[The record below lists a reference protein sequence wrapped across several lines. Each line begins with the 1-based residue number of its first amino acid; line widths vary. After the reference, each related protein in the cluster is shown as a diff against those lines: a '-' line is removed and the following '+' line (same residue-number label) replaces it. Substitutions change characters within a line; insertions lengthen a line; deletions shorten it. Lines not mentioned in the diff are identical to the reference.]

1 MAAKP
6 SLPPPGSDSRAQRT
20 LGFGRVPGTP
30 EEARAHLQARVQAFV
45 GLFAAV
51 WTLFFLAQLVVRWT
65 ADSRLMLNFERVDV
79 SGIHLAC
86 ATVLGTT
93 FVLMRR
99 NKFGLVAL
107 GRIEISA
114 TLLQAHALAV
124 MILVGGLPRF
134 RSELSAV
141 LGLTNILAARAA
153 LVPSTSRETV
163 IVGGLAIAPLPFAT
177 WFMYVSRDVPEGL
190 PGAAALAAFTGT
202 WCVFAI
208 VVAVTIA
215 RVIYGLERTV
225 KQATTLGQYTLEE
238 PLGEGAMG
246 QVFRARHA
254 LLRRPTAIKLLPP
267 EKSGAD
273 AIKRFEREVQL
284 TSELSH
290 PNIVAIYDY
299 GQTPEGIFYYA
310 MEYLE
315 GTDLDRLVK
324 KQGPLPPLRVQQILR
339 QVADALTEA
348 HAIKL
353 IHRDIKPANIV
364 LVKRRRQRDFVK
376 VLDFGLVKE
385 LRPDAHAPSLSNVA
399 NLVGTPLYVSPE
411 SITDPTKVDHR
422 SDLYALGAVGYFL
435 LTGAPWMK
443 GKNLVEICAAHLYE
457 TPEPPSKR
465 LGKPVPAS
473 LEALV
478 LKCLAKDPAKRP
490 QSAAEIMDALDA
502 AIDVQ
507 PSSEDAHA
515 QESAAEDDPPIDRPS
530 MLTGT
535 ALRIDLQKRG

>member
-1 MAAKP
+1 MTGKP
-6 SLPPPGSDSRAQRT
+6 SLGPPPSETRAHRT

-30 EEARAHLQARVQAFV
+30 EEARAHLQERVRAFI

-51 WTLFFLAQLVVRWT
+51 WTLFFFAQLFVRWA
-65 ADSRLMLNFERVDV
+65 ADSRLMLNFERGDV
-79 SGIHLAC
+79 SGIHLGC
-86 ATVLGTT
+86 ATILATT
-93 FVLMRR
+93 FLLMRR
-99 NKFGLVAL
+99 SKFSLIAL
-107 GRIEISA
+107 GRVEILA
-114 TLLQAHALAV
+114 TLLQAYGLAA
-124 MILVGGLPRF
+124 MIIVGGLPQF

-153 LVPSTSRETV
+153 LVPSNGRETV
-163 IVGGLAIAPLPFAT
+163 IVGGLALAPMPFAT
-177 WFMYVSRDVPEGL
+177 WFMYTSREVPEGL
-190 PGAAALAAFTGT
+190 PGPIALALFTGT
-202 WCVFAI
+202 WCIFAV
-208 VVAVTIA
+208 VVALTIT
-215 RVIYGLERTV
+215 RVIYGLERSV
-225 KQATTLGQYTLEE
+225 RQANTLGQYTLED
-238 PLGEGAMG
+238 PLGEGSMG

-299 GQTPEGIFYYA
+299 GQTPDGIFYYA

-324 KQGPLPPLRVQQILR
+324 KHGPLPAWRTHQIMR

-364 LVKRRRQRDFVK
+364 LVKRRHQKDVVK

-411 SITDPTKVDHR
+411 SITDPSKVDHR
-422 SDLYALGAVGYFL
+422 SDLYALGAVAYFL

-443 GKNLVEICAAHLYE
+443 GKNLVEVCAAHLYE

-473 LEALV
+473 LEAIV

-490 QSAAEIMDALDA
+490 QSAAEIIDALDA
-502 AIDVQ
+502 AADIVAPREGDVGD
-507 PSSEDAHA
+507 E
-515 QESAAEDDPPIDRPS
+515 EDDVEAEPMRPS
-530 MLTGT
+530 ILAGT
-535 ALRIDLQKRG
+535 KLRIDLDNRS